1 MLQGLEQIGTVER
14 IRETPPAAP
23 GIALEKVR
31 VRTLDR
37 DGETYRK
44 VVREYNRTRPQ
55 FLAALTRNPTTRA
68 LALLAVGKEG
78 VSMMERGQV
87 PRRKWEEVFDR
98 DGTLRDRTTL
108 FQVEAILPRGVRKE
122 AQEAEHRPDLWNC
135 HHVVQKSVARLDGR
149 SPNDPSNL
157 VVISTFTSGNNR
169 ENAHHFLHAALLH
182 PQLNLPPGSV
192 TDAYIPR
199 PLFPFYPPTRKAF
212 ESVDQVKRE
221 LKRLD
226 PKAELPTSWQRRL
239 VAFSR
244 AAGKLPYE
252 VPVEYRGAIRT
263 YQSIYYRP
271 ENRDPEREQEARKW
285 AAAEGASFARQFLP
299 AGARLDGSTLPI
311 DHKAKVPLPILP
323 EASKIHERS
332 SNPNSAILRSAR
344 SHRTHNGPAYDR

>member
-1 MLQGLEQIGTVER
+1 MLQGLEEIGTVER
-14 IRETPPAAP
+14 IRKTPPAAP

-55 FLAALTRNPTTRA
+55 FLAALARNPTTRA

-78 VSMMERGQV
+78 VAMMERGQV
-87 PRRKWEEVFDR
+87 PRRKWEEVVDR
-98 DGTLRDRTTL
+98 DGALRDRTTL
-108 FQVEAILPRGVRKE
+108 FQVQAILPRSVRKG
-122 AQEAEHRPDLWNC
+122 AQEAELRPDLWNC

-169 ENAHHFLHAALLH
+169 ENAHHFLHAGLLH

-212 ESVDQVKRE
+212 ESVDEVKME

-226 PKAELPTSWQRRL
+226 PKAELPASWQRRL

-252 VPVEYRGAIRT
+252 VPREYRETIRT
-263 YQSIYYRP
+263 YQNIYYRP
-271 ENRDPEREQEARKW
+271 ENRDPEREQEARKR

-299 AGARLDGSTLPI
+299 AGARVDGSTLPI
-311 DHKAKVPLPILP
+311 DHEPKLPLPILP
-323 EASKIHERS
+323 EASKIHKRS

-344 SHRTHNGPAYDR
+344 SHLTHHGPVHDR